1 MQTWAICSVLSA
13 DVLANVDL
21 DHKEQRFSF
30 CIQELLPV
38 ALSDGDFPMRNMGA
52 TTYDNSKESHVD
64 ILLRAGG
71 RNYSK
76 CVLPPSPR
84 YPCAL
89 PTVIPPPSYVIPV
102 QIRRVREHDEAL
114 PQVFC
119 SELLRAVPAA
129 GVVTALLAAHAASR
143 QELAD
148 ASAARV

>member
-13 DVLANVDL
+13 DVLAHVDL

-52 TTYDNSKESHVD
+52 TTYDN
-64 ILLRAGG
+64 GG